1 MKKALFF
8 AAAALFVAGMTVSC
22 GNKNVEEEVIDTIDT
37 TVVEE
42 VVEEATEATAEV
54 AEAAEATVDNAAMLA
69 AAKEAGQAKCNCYKT
84 DAASVEACIKS
95 IISAKYAQY
104 EGNTEFAKAMEAEYK
119 ACITAKA
126 KAVATEAANQGIKE
140 GAKALSNALNK
151 KN

>member
-37 TVVEE
+37 TE
-42 VVEEATEATAEV
+42 VVEEAVEETAEAV
-54 AEAAEATVDNAAMLA
+54 EAAEVTVDNAAMLA
-69 AAKEAGQAKCNCYKT
+69 AAKEAGQAKCNCYKK

-104 EGNTEFAKAMEAEYK
+104 EGNTEFANAMEAEYK
-119 ACITAKA
+119 ACIKAKA
-126 KAVATEAANQGIKE
+126 KAAATEAANEGIKE
-140 GAKALSNALNK
+140 GAKAIAGALNK